1 MTEHNIEEHEH
12 SGPASPEGV
21 GGEGLDA
28 AGKYLSEA
36 LRISFITLKIIMIV
50 LVVVFLASGFRTV
63 GPDEKALVLQF
74 GKIRGVGDRRLL
86 GPGPHWVFPYPI
98 EEMVK
103 IPVGKKVN
111 LAIDSFWY
119 FQRPEELLPTGA
131 RPARFSKTLDPVTD
145 GYCITRGATQ
155 EGATAGASGSD
166 YNIVHTKW
174 QVIYRIGSAEQ
185 FFRNVY
191 VGSLRPGQVYFDVMV
206 ESVRPLLQNAVADAV
221 VTSMV
226 DYTIDEAISSQD
238 RIRRH
243 VERLVQKKLDE
254 LSSGIEVVSLQ
265 LTKSEWP
272 RQVDKAFEDFI
283 RASQS
288 SQTAV
293 SEARTYADTVL
304 SETAGPVVD
313 ELFAVLK
320 GKQVSEEEEQYLWDN
335 VAGAARETMAE
346 ARAYR
351 TEVVETAKANAD
363 YLQQILPEFRKR
375 PELVVHRIWLDA
387 IEDVLN
393 KADEKFV
400 IHGARGTKGKEIRV
414 IVNRA
419 QSTKAEQEQR

>member
-1 MTEHNIEEHEH
+1 M
-12 SGPASPEGV
+12 
-21 GGEGLDA
+21 
-28 AGKYLSEA
+28 
-36 LRISFITLKIIMIV
+36 
-50 LVVVFLASGFRTV
+50 
-63 GPDEKALVLQF
+63 
-74 GKIRGVGDRRLL
+74 
-86 GPGPHWVFPYPI
+86 
-98 EEMVK
+98 
-103 IPVGKKVN
+103 
-111 LAIDSFWY
+111 
-119 FQRPEELLPTGA
+119 
-131 RPARFSKTLDPVTD
+131 
-145 GYCITRGATQ
+145 
-155 EGATAGASGSD
+155 
-166 YNIVHTKW
+166 
-174 QVIYRIGSAEQ
+174 
-185 FFRNVY
+185 
-191 VGSLRPGQVYFDVMV
+191 
-206 ESVRPLLQNAVADAV
+206 
-221 VTSMV
+221 
-226 DYTIDEAISSQD
+226 
-238 RIRRH
+238 
-243 VERLVQKKLDE
+243 
-254 LSSGIEVVSLQ
+254 Q

-320 GKQVSEEEEQYLWDN
+320 GKQESEEEEQYVWDN

>member
-12 SGPASPEGV
+12 SGPASAEGV
-21 GGEGLDA
+21 GSQRLDA
-28 AGKYLSEA
+28 AAKHLSEA

-63 GPDEKALVLQF
+63 GPDERALVLRF
-74 GKIRGVGDRRLL
+74 GKIRGVGDKRLL
-86 GPGPHWVFPYPI
+86 GPGPHWVFPYPM

-111 LAIDSFWY
+111 LPINSFWY
-119 FQRPEELLPTGA
+119 FQRPEELVPINTG
-131 RPARFSKTLDPVTD
+131 PIRFGKTLDPVKD
-145 GYCITRGATQ
+145 GYCITRGEKQ
-155 EGATAGASGSD
+155 EGMAGAGASD

-174 QVIYRIGSAEQ
+174 QVIYQIGSAEQ

-191 VGSLRPGQVYFDVMV
+191 VGRVRPGQAYFEVMA
-206 ESVRPLLQNAVADAV
+206 ESVRPLLQNMVADAV

-226 DYTIDEAISSQD
+226 NYTIDDAISSQD

-243 VERLVQKKLDE
+243 VQRLVQKKLDE
-254 LSSGIEVVSLQ
+254 LGSGIEIVSMQ
-265 LTKSEWP
+265 LIKSEWP

-288 SQTAV
+288 SQTAI
-293 SEARTYADTVL
+293 SKARTYADTVL
-304 SETAGPVVD
+304 SETAGPVVN
-313 ELFAVLK
+313 ELFEVLK
-320 GKQVSEEEEQYLWDN
+320 GKHVSEAEEQRLWNN
-335 VAGAARETMAE
+335 VAGAARETIAN

-375 PELVVHRIWLDA
+375 PDLVVQRIWLDA
-387 IEDVLN
+387 VEDVLN
-393 KADEKFV
+393 NADEKFV
-400 IHGARGTKGKEIRV
+400 IQGGRGAKGKEIRV
-414 IVNRA
+414 MVNRA
-419 QSTKAEQEQR
+419 QSGKAGREQK